1 MQDERL
7 MCQHQMNEPNMQGI
21 VLIQDSEAT
30 TSLTPRSSGKETFM
44 GRDAEEARKRPFFNC
59 NERYTPGHKCRA
71 PHVFVIEN
79 KQPWEVVVTKG
90 GE

>member
-30 TSLTPRSSGKETFM
+30 TSLTPVPPVKKLSWVEMQRRRENDPFSTATNVIHQGINVVHLMSLLSRTSNL
-44 GRDAEEARKRPFFNC
+44 GRL
-59 NERYTPGHKCRA
+59 
-71 PHVFVIEN
+71 
-79 KQPWEVVVTKG
+79 W
-90 GE
+90 